1 MAKKYKF
8 LEKYSYQL
16 VFFIAV
22 IVSEKRDSARKDSP
36 VLADIQRTYRGL
48 APPIS
53 AIYSYVKSATSAK

>member
-8 LEKYSYQL
+8 FGKIL
-16 VFFIAV
+16 VPIGFFIAV

>member
-8 LEKYSYQL
+8 FGKIL
-16 VFFIAV
+16 VPIGFFAV